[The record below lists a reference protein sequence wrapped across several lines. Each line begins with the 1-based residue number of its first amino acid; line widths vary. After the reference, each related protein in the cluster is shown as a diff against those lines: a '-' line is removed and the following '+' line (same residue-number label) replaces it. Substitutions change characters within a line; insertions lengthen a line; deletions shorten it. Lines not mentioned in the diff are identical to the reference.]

1 MEILF
6 VSHKYP
12 PFVGGMEKQSFELI
26 NGIKSH
32 VITHSIIYERSESRM
47 QFFLRLNRRIL
58 KKCKTH
64 PSISIIHFND
74 ALIATWS
81 LWHTGYKHLKHT
93 VTVHGLD
100 IVFPNAI
107 YRKYILPKFTQF
119 DKIFAVS
126 SATAQAC
133 IERRIDASKIVVIN
147 NGVDEHISKNI
158 GKIETR
164 SYISRLFGIDFN
176 NRKLLVAMGR
186 PVKRKGFSW
195 FIENVLPKLDAEYL
209 MLIIGPMPKAQSVSL
224 RTSRLIP
231 STIRRKL
238 EFLLGW
244 PSDAEKIRK
253 LIKGD
258 QHKNRVRHMG
268 KIPFEQ
274 VTQLLSLAEAFVVP
288 NIPVEGDMEGF
299 GLVSLEA
306 GVCGTKV
313 FASAIE
319 GLTDAIEHGKNGFL
333 LPAGEATTW
342 AEALNNSTAYAESFF
357 WSSEESIRFI
367 HQKFTWKKMVDEYLL
382 EFNKLNQLKQNN

>member
-12 PFVGGMEKQSFELI
+12 PSVGGMEKQSFELI

-32 VITHSIIYERSESRM
+32 VVTHAIIYDGSESRI

-58 KKCKTH
+58 EKCKTH
-64 PSISIIHFND
+64 PAISIIHFND

-81 LWHTGYKHLKHT
+81 LRHSGYKHLKHT

-107 YRKYILPKFTQF
+107 YRKYILPKFSQF

-147 NGVDEHISKNI
+147 NGVDERISENT
-158 GKIETR
+158 GKMATK
-164 SYISRLFGIDFN
+164 SYLSSFYGIDLN

-186 PVKRKGFSW
+186 PVNRKGFSW

-209 MLIIGPMPKAQSVSL
+209 MLIIGSTPSAQSLSV
-224 RTSRLIP
+224 RIFRLIP
-231 STIRRKL
+231 SIFRRKL

-253 LIKGD
+253 LLKND
-258 QHKNRVRHMG
+258 QHINRVRHLG

-274 VTQLLSLAEAFVVP
+274 VTQLLGLAEAFVVP
-288 NIPVEGDMEGF
+288 NIPIKGDMEGF
-299 GLVSLEA
+299 GLVTLEA
-306 GVCGTKV
+306 GRCGTKV

-333 LPAGEATTW
+333 LPAGEATIW
-342 AEALNNSTAYAESFF
+342 AEVLNNSTAYAESFL
-357 WSSEESIRFI
+357 WSSEDSIRFI
-367 HQKFTWKKMVDEYLL
+367 HQKFSWKKMVDEYLL
-382 EFNKLNQLKQNN
+382 EFDKL

>member
-1 MEILF
+1 MQILF

-12 PFVGGMEKQSFELI
+12 PSVGGMEKQSFELI

-32 VITHSIIYERSESRM
+32 VVTHAIIYEGSESRI

-58 KKCKTH
+58 EKCKTH
-64 PSISIIHFND
+64 PAISIIHFND

-81 LWHTGYKHLKHT
+81 LRHSGYKHLKHT

-100 IVFPNAI
+100 IVFPNII
-107 YRKYILPKFTQF
+107 YSKYILPKFSQF

-147 NGVDEHISKNI
+147 NGVDERISENT
-158 GKIETR
+158 GKIPTK
-164 SYISRLFGIDFN
+164 SYISSLYGIDLN
-176 NRKLLVAMGR
+176 NRKLLIAMGR

-195 FIENVLPKLDAEYL
+195 FIENVLPILDAEYL
-209 MLIIGPMPKAQSVSL
+209 MFIIGSMPRGQSLSV
-224 RTSRLIP
+224 RIFQLIP
-231 STIRRKL
+231 SIIRRKL

-253 LIKGD
+253 LIKQD
-258 QHKNRVRHMG
+258 QHNNRVRHLG

-274 VTQLLSLAEAFVVP
+274 VTQLLGLAEAFVVP
-288 NIPVEGDMEGF
+288 NIPIKGDMEGF

-306 GVCGTKV
+306 GLCGTKV

-342 AEALNNSTAYAESFF
+342 AKVLNNSTAYAESFL
-357 WSSEESIRFI
+357 WSSENSIRFI
-367 HQKFTWKKMVDEYLL
+367 HQKFSWKKMVDEYLL
-382 EFNKLNQLKQNN
+382 EFNKL